1 MRMITRRIMK
11 AVNPQIATVKNLK
24 EKLKNKLLLV
34 SRQAALVL
42 TVSELL
48 FLNIHRKNSTTVR

>member
-1 MRMITRRIMK
+1 MTRRIIK
-11 AVNPQIATVKNLK
+11 AVKPQMATVKNLK
-24 EKLKNKLLLV
+24 EKLKNKLSLGA
-34 SRQAALVL
+34 RQAAFVL